1 MGNTTIYFNRE
12 NKDRLELIAEKTGVK
27 KTNVLEIIISFM
39 PVDYITD
46 LVNNYKDDFKEKR
59 KSIHAVSCSFFED
72 STSEAQPCPSEP
84 HSQTN

>member
-1 MGNTTIYFNRE
+1 MGNTTIYFNKE

-46 LVNNYKDDFKEKR
+46 LVNNYKDDFKDKR
-59 KSIHAVSCSFFED
+59 KTSQATQSLPYSD
-72 STSEAQPCPSEP
+72 STNEATPCPSE
-84 HSQTN
+84 Q